1 MDSQLQLDRTKTYN
15 WNKTCDTK
23 SMTRKHTYCACSY
36 SIDYI
41 TVTTSSDSIYLAE
54 EMHIYSSSSS
64 HVEPALCCVN
74 NVF

>member
-1 MDSQLQLDRTKTYN
+1 
-15 WNKTCDTK
+15 
-23 SMTRKHTYCACSY
+23 MTRKHTYCACSY